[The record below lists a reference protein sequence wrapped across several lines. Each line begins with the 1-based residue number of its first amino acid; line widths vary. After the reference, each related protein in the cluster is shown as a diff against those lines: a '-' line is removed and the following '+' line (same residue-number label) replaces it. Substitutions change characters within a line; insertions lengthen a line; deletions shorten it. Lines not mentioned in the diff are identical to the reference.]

1 MFVEALAFAWL
12 AEQRLLA
19 RAVALKDVTGAQQDA
34 ILGCV
39 YLP

>member
-1 MFVEALAFAWL
+1 VEALAFAWL
-12 AEQRLLA
+12 ARQRVHELA
-19 RAVALKDVTGAQQDA
+19 LDLRGITGAPRPV